1 MAKNNLSLRHRLGRF
16 ELVRHRV
23 LYLMVLPAFL
33 YVLIYGYLTLP
44 YLVIAFEKYNFRTG
58 LLSQW
63 IGLKNFEHFFRSTWA
78 WTVTRNTIVMNLLF
92 IVVVY
97 TCSITLA
104 LLLNEIRSRRF
115 VKVSQSLILLP
126 YFISWVIISYM
137 VYGVLN
143 SDTGAL
149 NKLMLRI
156 GLVDRAVQYY
166 SQANY
171 WYVILVI
178 LRVWKYV
185 GWTSII
191 FLSAIT
197 GIDSSMYEAA
207 YIDGA
212 NRWKCTRYLTLPL
225 LMPTLSVLVLI
236 EIGRIFYGDFGMFY
250 AVIKDNGALM
260 PVTEVIDTYVFRT
273 FKRTGQPSLSMA
285 VGLYQSVVG
294 FILVFTTNMLVRRYY
309 PDGSLF

>member
-1 MAKNNLSLRHRLGRF
+1 MIRDKQSFWQRLLNTELLRHKI
-16 ELVRHRV
+16 

-44 YLVIAFEKYNFRTG
+44 YLVIAFQKYNFRTG
-58 LLSQW
+58 IFSPW
-63 IGLKNFEHFFRSTWA
+63 YGFKNFEHFFRSTWA
-78 WTVTRNTIVMNLLF
+78 WTVTRNTILLNALF

-97 TCSITLA
+97 SCSITLA
-104 LLLNEIRSRRF
+104 LLLNEVRSHRF
-115 VKVSQSLILLP
+115 VKVTQSAILLP
-126 YFISWVIISYM
+126 YFISWVIVSYM

-149 NKLMLRI
+149 NKFMLNL
-156 GLVDRAVQYY
+156 GLIEKAVPFYAQPN
-166 SQANY
+166 S
-171 WYVILVI
+171 WYVILVV
-178 LRVWKYV
+178 LRVWKYI

-191 FLSAIT
+191 FLAAIT

-212 NRWKCTRYLTLPL
+212 NRFQCTRYLTLPL

-236 EIGRIFYGDFGMFY
+236 EVGRIFYGDFGMFY

-294 FILVFTTNMLVRRYY
+294 FFLVFSTNMLVRRYY